1 MIRSIINNDS
11 VLMLKSTSEI
21 VSDKAVKSTIQPMLE
36 FSKFESFDKFLN
48 HLINEQFLEQYSKI
62 YLRLTDLGINKFR
75 VIKEERFIRKDKLNY
90 LYTVCLLDL
99 EMKLENQ
106 ALSNKVFEFKI
117 AVIGLVGMLIGLYFM
132 I

>member
-1 MIRSIINNDS
+1 
-11 VLMLKSTSEI
+11 MLKSTSEI

-48 HLINEQFLEQYSKI
+48 HLINEQFLEQYNKI

-75 VIKEERFIRKDKLNY
+75 VIKGERFIRKDKLNY